1 MNRRRLLTWAL
12 AGVMLLGTAFPAAAQ
27 YTELV
32 PDSSRAIPVEWPDEM
47 VDESPRAWFVE
58 FTGAPLADGGSAA
71 TVQSQRAQFRAEAA
85 RQNIRFQERFTYDS
99 LFNGVSIMADASQ
112 IGALSRL
119 PGVKAIYPVMEIARP
134 EVEEP
139 TDDIDMVTALAMTG
153 ADIVQSELGYTGKG
167 IRVAVMD
174 TGIDYHHPDLG
185 GGFGPGYKV
194 AFGYDFV
201 GDDFNA
207 DPTHPGYNPVP
218 VPDPDPDDC
227 AIAGHGTHV
236 AGIVGA
242 NGRIKGVAPDVTLG
256 AYRVF
261 GCEGSTT
268 ADVMLAAM
276 ERAYKDKMDI
286 LNMSIGSAFQWPGY
300 PTAAA
305 ADRLVKKGVVVVASI
320 GNSGEYGLYSASAP
334 GVGANV
340 IGVAAFDNSHATL
353 PIFRAAGMAIGFTP
367 ASASPRPP
375 TSGTLPIVSA
385 DVGIGN
391 DEACVPL
398 PPGSLS
404 GAAALVMRGNCTFY
418 EKALHAQNAGAA
430 AVILYNNT
438 AGRVNPTVA
447 GDEVITIPVVAITQ
461 EDGLMIRERLEAGDE
476 VTLEWTDELDSF
488 ESPTGGLISS
498 FSSYGLAPDLSLKPD
513 IGAPGGGIY
522 STYPLEAGGYATIGG
537 TSMSAPHVAG
547 AAALLLEARPKTKPA
562 EVQALLMNTAEPKN
576 WWGNPGLGFLDS
588 VNRQGAGMLQID
600 KAILSGVTVETPKL
614 ALGETTGKGASHTL
628 TIRNNTGRRITYALS
643 HVEAVSTGGNTY
655 SPSFYIGE
663 DQVTFQQNTVTLSPR
678 GVTKV
683 KVTITPDPTLPDGTI
698 YGGYLVLTPV
708 NNDGPVLRVPYAG
721 YKGDYQEKAAL
732 TPTQYGFPW
741 LARQVGD
748 TYYRE
753 DEGAVFT
760 MADGDVPYVL
770 FHLDHQS
777 SRLRIGVRP
786 ADGGAVTWFV
796 DQQFPR
802 NSTPT
807 GFFAIA
813 FDGIVMQGKKE
824 RLLADGDYVLVI
836 EALRALGDSRNDDHW
851 DKWTSP
857 VFTIQRSE

>member
-1 MNRRRLLTWAL
+1 MRFRRLWAVSL
-12 AGVMLLGTAFPAAAQ
+12 AGVMLLGTASPAAAG

-32 PDSSRAIPVEWPDEM
+32 PDPSRTPPVEWSDEM
-47 VDESPRAWFVE
+47 VDETPRAWFVE

-71 TVQSQRAQFRAEAA
+71 TVQSQHAEFRSEAA
-85 RQNIRFQERFTYDS
+85 RQNIRYQERFTYDT
-99 LFNGVSIMADASQ
+99 LFNGVSIMADPAQ
-112 IGALSRL
+112 VGALSRL
-119 PGVKAIYPVMEIARP
+119 PGVKAIYPVLEIPRP
-134 EVEEP
+134 VVEEP
-139 TDDIDMVTALAMTG
+139 TDEIDMITALAMTG

-167 IRVAVMD
+167 VRVGIID
-174 TGIDYHHPDLG
+174 SGIDYHHPDLG
-185 GGFGPGYKV
+185 GGFGRGYKV

-218 VPDPDPDDC
+218 APDPDPDDC
-227 AIAGHGTHV
+227 DGHGTHV

-242 NGRIKGVAPDVTLG
+242 NGRIRGVAPDVTLG

-268 ADVMLAAM
+268 ADVLLAAM
-276 ERAYKDKMDI
+276 ERAYKDKMDVV
-286 LNMSIGSAFQWPGY
+286 NMSLGAAFQWPSY
-300 PTAAA
+300 PTAVA

-320 GNSGEYGLYSASAP
+320 GNSGEHGLYSAGAP
-334 GVGANV
+334 GVGQNV
-340 IGVAAFDNSHATL
+340 IGVASFNNSHDTL
-353 PIFRAAGMAIGFTP
+353 PIFRVAGVEVGFNP
-367 ASASPRPP
+367 ASASPLPP
-375 TSGTLPIVSA
+375 KTGTLPIASA

-398 PPGSLS
+398 PPGSLD
-404 GAAALVMRGNCTFY
+404 GAAALVKRGGCTFY

-430 AVILYNNT
+430 AVILYNNA

-447 GDEVITIPVVAITQ
+447 GEEAITIPVVAITQ
-461 EDGLMIRERLEAGDE
+461 DDGLMIRELLESGDE
-476 VTLEWTDELDSF
+476 VILEWTDELGSF

-522 STYPLEAGGYATIGG
+522 STYPLEAGGYATLSG
-537 TSMSAPHVAG
+537 TSMSSPHVAG
-547 AAALLLEARPKTKPA
+547 AVALLLEARPKTKPA

-576 WWGNPGLGFLDS
+576 WWGNPNLGFLDS

-600 KAILSGVTVETPKL
+600 KAILSGVIVETPKL
-614 ALGETTGKGASHTL
+614 ALGEGGDKPVSHTL
-628 TIRNNTGRRITYALS
+628 TIRNETGRRITYKLS
-643 HVEAVSTGGNTY
+643 HVEAVSTGGNTF

-663 DQVTFQQNTVTLSPR
+663 DLVEFQSDTVTLSPK

-683 KVTITPDPTLPDGTI
+683 KVSIRPDPTLPDGTI
-698 YGGYLVLTPV
+698 YGGYIVLTPV
-708 NNDGPVLRVPYAG
+708 NGDGPVLRVPYAG
-721 YKGDYQEKAAL
+721 YKGDYQAKAVL
-732 TPTQYGFPW
+732 TPTPYGFPW

-753 DEGAVFT
+753 GEGSVFT
-760 MADGDVPYVL
+760 MADGDIPYVL

-786 ADGGAVTWFV
+786 AEGGAVTYFV
-796 DQQFPR
+796 DQEFAR
-802 NSTPT
+802 NSQPT
-807 GFFAIA
+807 GFFAIG
-813 FDGIVMQGKKE
+813 FDGVVMQGKKE
-824 RLLADGDYVLVI
+824 RLLPDGDYVLVI
-836 EALRALGDSRNDDHW
+836 EALRPLGNAKNDDHW
-851 DKWTSP
+851 DTWTSP